1 LRCGYY
7 HLIVITDFCT
17 HSNRIKFCSCAVT
30 KPMLESHPMLPEDIW
45 SFYLCPQQGTKDKR
59 RNPFWCRVGYAQA
72 TFPYQDPYRFP
83 FGYPD
88 VGTLNSKGEQIVAYL
103 IEVTRLL
110 QLPLHKHTKASKQ
123 EKKERTAMKKR
134 MSAQLNLF

>member
-1 LRCGYY
+1 MEFLPLPAAGY
-7 HLIVITDFCT
+7 
-17 HSNRIKFCSCAVT
+17 
-30 KPMLESHPMLPEDIW
+30 E
-45 SFYLCPQQGTKDKR
+45 R
-59 RNPFWCRVGYAQA
+59 RNPFWCCVGYSQV

-88 VGTLNSKGEQIVAYL
+88 VGTPNSKGEQIVAYPV
-103 IEVTRLL
+103 EVTRLL
-110 QLPLHKHTKASKQ
+110 QLPLNKHTEASKQ